1 MKLCVTSTG
10 KDLDAMVN
18 EHFGKADYFLIVNT
32 ETMKVLAIPNTAH
45 SPGRGTGAG
54 AAQLVLDN
62 GADTVL
68 TGVIGL
74 NAFNALKVGLVDIYE
89 GASPQETV
97 REAVERFKKGEYRE
111 CSAPTG
117 GPSYRS

>member
-10 KDLDAMVN
+10 QDLDAGIE

-32 ETMKVLAIPNTAH
+32 GTMEVLAVPNTAH
-45 SPGRGTGAG
+45 TPGRGTGAE

-62 GADTVL
+62 GTDAVL
-68 TGVIGL
+68 TGVIGP

-89 GASPQETV
+89 GATAQETV
-97 REAVERFKKGEYRE
+97 REALERFKKGEYRE
-111 CSAPTG
+111 CQAPAG
-117 GPSYRS
+117 GPSHLS